1 MPQIIELLHTR
12 LYWIWNNESMALD
25 DYEEDILKAYEQ
37 GEMIQVKDLAE
48 EVKIAQNAAG
58 KYLIKNSKLNDDDS
72 VKS

>member
-1 MPQIIELLHTR
+1 
-12 LYWIWNNESMALD
+12 MALD